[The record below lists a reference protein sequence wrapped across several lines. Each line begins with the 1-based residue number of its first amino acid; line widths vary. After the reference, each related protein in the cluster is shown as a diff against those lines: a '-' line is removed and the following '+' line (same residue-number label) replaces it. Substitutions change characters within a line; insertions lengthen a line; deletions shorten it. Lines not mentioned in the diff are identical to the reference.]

1 MAVKPFVSIIIP
13 TLNEAHQILS
23 TLEAIE
29 PNTTPN
35 EVIVVDGGSSDGTA
49 ELAEKKSDRVLRAMK
64 RNRAEKIADAVR
76 RRQVVG
82 GAFARRYASPS
93 MFLRATCLLAEL
105 RGRMFGW
112 FLGDQAIFVRTEV
125 FDALGGFREWEIFE
139 DLDFSRRMGRIGRVV
154 TLRPPVVS
162 SARRFSDRGAV
173 RTTLCDFWLTC
184 QYLLG
189 KPSIA
194 RRLQNHDS
202 S

>member
-1 MAVKPFVSIIIP
+1 MSIIIP

-49 ELAEKKSDRVLRAMK
+49 ELAQKKSDCVLRATK
-64 RNRAEKIADAVR
+64 RNRAIQMNQGRRLADGDVLFFLHADTLVAPVALEKIADAVR

-82 GAFARRYASPS
+82 GAFARRYASRS

-125 FDALGGFREWEIFE
+125 FDALGGFRELEIFE
-139 DLDFSRRMGRIGRVV
+139 DLDFSRRMGRIGLVV
-154 TLRPPVVS
+154 ALIPPFVHRRACFRP
-162 SARRFSDRGAV
+162 RGGSHYAV
-173 RTTLCDFWLTC
+173 
-184 QYLLG
+184 
-189 KPSIA
+189 
-194 RRLQNHDS
+194 
-202 S
+202 